1 MTERD
6 LLISFK
12 LHLNDKIKS
21 QQNIIKVIDKH
32 LTGEDPI
39 TDNIVKSILI
49 LCKKNGIDFDSV
61 VFHSERM
68 YENDI

>member
-1 MTERD
+1 MSERD

-12 LHLNDKIKS
+12 LHLNEKIES

-39 TDNIVKSILI
+39 TDNIVKSILV
-49 LCKKNGIDFDSV
+49 LCRRNGIDFNSV
-61 VFHSERM
+61 ILHSQEM
-68 YENDI
+68 YGND